1 MKIYVVAHENIVCPK
16 KYRKIEIDMEQEYVR
31 DYILKSVAYQD
42 MLENLEDIVSNA
54 PMDEE
59 EYVAYLVNNWLTNQE
74 EEFYEIGYYDL
85 GDFYLALER

>member
-16 KYRKIEIDMEQEYVR
+16 EYRKVEIMEEDVEG
-31 DYILKSVAYQD
+31 YIKRSVAYQD

-74 EEFYEIGYYDL
+74 EEFYKLGYYDL
-85 GDFYLALER
+85 GDFYLSLER

>member
-16 KYRKIEIDMEQEYVR
+16 EYRKVEIEKEEVLH
-31 DYILKSVAYQD
+31 YIKRSVAYQD
-42 MLENLEDIVSNA
+42 MVENLEDIVSNA
-54 PMDEE
+54 PGDEE

-74 EEFYEIGYYDL
+74 EEFYKLGYYDL

>member
-16 KYRKIEIDMEQEYVR
+16 EYRKIEITEEDVEG
-31 DYILKSVAYQD
+31 YIKRSVAYED

-74 EEFYEIGYYDL
+74 EEFYKLGYYDL

>member
-1 MKIYVVAHENIVCPK
+1 MITYCLQRYDFFLIPPK
-16 KYRKIEIDMEQEYVR
+16 NALQKC
-31 DYILKSVAYQD
+31 
-42 MLENLEDIVSNA
+42 VSNS

>member
-1 MKIYVVAHENIVCPK
+1 MKIYVVAHENIIIPK
-16 KYRKIEIDMEQEYVR
+16 EYRKVEIEKEEVVY
-31 DYILKSVAYQD
+31 YIKKSVAYQD

-59 EYVAYLVNNWLTNQE
+59 EYVAYLVYNWLTNQE

>member
-1 MKIYVVAHENIVCPK
+1 MKIYVVAHENIIIPEEYSKVE
-16 KYRKIEIDMEQEYVR
+16 IEKEEVVH
-31 DYILKSVAYQD
+31 YIKKSVAYQD

-54 PMDEE
+54 TMDEE

>member
-54 PMDEE
+54 PTDEE

-74 EEFYEIGYYDL
+74 EEFYKLGYYDI
-85 GDFYLALER
+85 GDFDLIIEN

>member
-1 MKIYVVAHENIVCPK
+1 MKIYVVAHENIIIPEEYSKVE
-16 KYRKIEIDMEQEYVR
+16 IEKEEVVR
-31 DYILKSVAYQD
+31 YIKKSVAYQD

-59 EYVAYLVNNWLTNQE
+59 EYVAYLVNNWLTNQKDA
-74 EEFYEIGYYDL
+74 FYEIGYYDL

>member
-1 MKIYVVAHENIVCPK
+1 MKIYVVVHENIVCPK
-16 KYRKIEIDMEQEYVR
+16 EYRKVEIEKEEVVH
-31 DYILKSVAYQD
+31 YIKKSVAYQD

-54 PMDEE
+54 PVDEE

-74 EEFYEIGYYDL
+74 EEFYKLGYYDL

>member
-1 MKIYVVAHENIVCPK
+1 MKILYAQKNIEK
-16 KYRKIEIDMEQEYVR
+16 SKIREEDVEG
-31 DYILKSVAYQD
+31 YIKRSVAYED

>member
-16 KYRKIEIDMEQEYVR
+16 EYRKIEITEEDVEG
-31 DYILKSVAYQD
+31 YIKRSVAYED

-74 EEFYEIGYYDL
+74 EEFYKLGYYDL
-85 GDFYLALER
+85 GDFDLIIEN

>member
-1 MKIYVVAHENIVCPK
+1 
-16 KYRKIEIDMEQEYVR
+16 
-31 DYILKSVAYQD
+31 

-59 EYVAYLVNNWLTNQE
+59 EYVAYLVDNWLTNQE
-74 EEFYEIGYYDL
+74 EEFYKLGYYDL

>member
-16 KYRKIEIDMEQEYVR
+16 EYRKVEIEKEEVVY
-31 DYILKSVAYQD
+31 YIKKSVAYQD

>member
-16 KYRKIEIDMEQEYVR
+16 EYRKVEIMEEDVEG
-31 DYILKSVAYQD
+31 YIKRSVAYQD
-42 MLENLEDIVSNA
+42 MLENLEDIVSNV

-74 EEFYEIGYYDL
+74 EEFYKLGYYDI
-85 GDFYLALER
+85 GDFDLIVEN